1 MKHIFSDQAEVKR
14 RLIDKFIF
22 LFLDYDG
29 TLARIADR
37 PEQADLPAQTRE
49 LLKELRDCARCK
61 IAIISGRGLEDIKG
75 RIGLEGIIY
84 AGSHG
89 LEIEGPKIKF
99 KSPVSSLYMSLLR
112 KIKDDLEEKISSV
125 PGAFI
130 EDKGLTLSLHYRQVD
145 KRDIQSLK
153 TVFDEAVSLYLA
165 KDKIRVKTGKMVF
178 EIQPPVEWDKGKV
191 TLWLLARQNFALK
204 EKVEVVPLYIGD
216 DVTDED
222 AFRALGNKGIV
233 VRVGEL
239 EGSRAEYYLKNTD
252 EVFLLLKDIKGIVS

>member
-1 MKHIFSDQAEVKR
+1 MKHLFSDQAELRR
-14 RLIDKFIF
+14 RLLDKFIF

-37 PEQADLPAQTRE
+37 PEQACLPSRAKE

-84 AGSHG
+84 AGNHG

-99 KSPVSSLYMSLLR
+99 KSPVSSSYMSLLR
-112 KIKDDLEEKISSV
+112 KIKDDLEEKIPSV

-130 EDKGLTLSLHYRQVD
+130 EDKGLALSLHYRQAN
-145 KRDIQSLK
+145 KRDISALK
-153 TVFDEAVSLYLA
+153 AIFDEIVYAYSA

-178 EIQPPVEWDKGKV
+178 EIQPPVKWDKGKV

-222 AFRALGNKGIV
+222 AFRALGNKGIT

-239 EGSRAEYYLKNTD
+239 EDSRAKYYLKNTD
-252 EVFLLLKDIKGIVS
+252 EVFMLLKDIKGIVS

>member
-49 LLKELRDCARCK
+49 LLKELRDYARCK

-84 AGSHG
+84 AGNHG

-99 KSPVSSLYMSLLR
+99 KSPVSSSYIRLSREIKDNLER
-112 KIKDDLEEKISSV
+112 KISRV

-130 EDKGLTLSLHYRQVD
+130 EDKGLTLSLHYRQAD
-145 KRDIQSLK
+145 KRDIPFLK
-153 TVFDEAVSLYLA
+153 AGLDEVVRAYSA
-165 KDKIRVKTGKMVF
+165 KDKIRVKAGKMVF
-178 EIQPPVEWDKGKV
+178 EVRPPVRWDKGKV
-191 TLWLLARQNFALK
+191 VLWLLARQRFALK

-222 AFRALGNKGIV
+222 AFRALGDKGIT

-239 EGSRAEYYLKNTD
+239 EDSRAEYYLKNTD

>member
-1 MKHIFSDQAEVKR
+1 MRYFFSSWQELKEG
-14 RLIDKFIF
+14 LSGKFIY

-37 PEQADLPAQTRE
+37 PEQACLPSRAKE

-61 IAIISGRGLEDIKG
+61 IAIISGRGLGEIKG

-84 AGSHG
+84 AGNHG

-99 KSPVSSLYMSLLR
+99 KSPVSSSYMSLLR
-112 KIKDDLEEKISSV
+112 KIKDDLEEKIPSV

-130 EDKGLTLSLHYRQVD
+130 EDKGLALSLHYRQAN
-145 KRDIQSLK
+145 KRDISALK
-153 TVFDEAVSLYLA
+153 AIFDEIVYAYSA

-178 EIQPPVEWDKGKV
+178 EIQPPVKWDKGKV

-222 AFRALGNKGIV
+222 AFRALGNKGIT

-239 EGSRAEYYLKNTD
+239 EDSRAKYYLKNTD
-252 EVFLLLKDIKGIVS
+252 EVFMLLKDIKGIVS